1 MNFLSLFAGIGG
13 FDLGLERAGMKCVG
27 QVEIDPWRQSKL
39 LKHWPD
45 VPKWSDIHEFTGDE
59 CGAAELVCAGYPCQG
74 ESGSGKRKGTQDDRW
89 LWPETFRVL
98 RKQRTVGGATWFI
111 GENVI
116 NHENMG
122 LKLVV
127 SDLESAGYQV
137 QPFGIPSAACGLLTV
152 ERHIWIIATTNEN
165 GLQGD
170 IQKSFSWEQN
180 LSKEF
185 QRDNP
190 REIHR
195 WNLPESRVCRVGER
209 SPYWVDRIKAI
220 GDAVPPQIPEIIG
233 RYIMEIENN
242 LAL

>member
-98 RKQRTVGGATWFI
+98 RKQRTVGGR
-111 GENVI
+111 
-116 NHENMG
+116 
-122 LKLVV
+122 L
-127 SDLESAGYQV
+127 
-137 QPFGIPSAACGLLTV
+137 GLLVRMLLTTKTWASNWSYL
-152 ERHIWIIATTNEN
+152 IWKAQDTKCNHLVFHLRLVDYLPWN
-165 GLQGD
+165 GTFGLLPRPMKMDYKGTSKNRFRGSKTCRRNFRET
-170 IQKSFSWEQN
+170 IREKSTDGTYPN
-180 LSKEF
+180 PEF
-185 QRDNP
+185 A
-190 REIHR
+190 E
-195 WNLPESRVCRVGER
+195 WVKGLP
-209 SPYWVDRIKAI
+209 I
-220 GDAVPPQIPEIIG
+220 GWTE
-233 RYIMEIENN
+233 
-242 LAL
+242 